1 MIITNKYIITTDI
14 NRDINRIHE
23 NNSSILQIVFLLQRF
38 DPERRLSSSV
48 HNSFY

>member
-23 NNSSILQIVFLLQRF
+23 NNSSIFEF
-38 DPERRLSSSV
+38 ANCFSSPMFRS
-48 HNSFY
+48 

>member
-23 NNSSILQIVFLLQRF
+23 NNSSIFEF
-38 DPERRLSSSV
+38 ANCFSSPTFRS
-48 HNSFY
+48 